1 MMRKIIL
8 SLGLLLFLAASL
20 NQRTTESAQA
30 QSAGE
35 IMQLVN
41 NFRVANGLP
50 PFQINSALSVA
61 AQNQANYMA
70 SNGVFSSHI
79 GAGGS
84 TPQSRANAAGY
95 IGQVSENIVGGTNLS
110 ANQGLTWW
118 RNSPVHYNTLIT
130 SRYIEAGTGFATN
143 GNENFFVL
151 VVGQPSDAPLTNNT
165 RDESPEPLFITP
177 IVLSPP
183 NEDGSIIHVVQDGQA
198 LWSLAAH
205 YEVELSDLMLFNS
218 LPDNA
223 LVHPG
228 DEIIIRLADG
238 QEPPPTPTPPLTYV
252 VRAGDTAWSIAAI
265 NSIKLSDFFWFNNFT
280 EDTILQP
287 GTEVIVHLAEGQPP
301 PPTPTPILTHIV
313 RSGQTLWDIALTY
326 GLTLDDL
333 LAYNGLNADV
343 LLQVGQE
350 LQVRPL
356 PSPTSPPLPVTP
368 EPPAA
373 ALESQPAAAVVEVGV
388 TAVTPTTLS
397 PKPTP
402 TAAPL
407 PLAAP
412 EPDNTPITSLV
423 LFIGGLVVLAGA
435 FIIAGQR
442 QS

>member
-8 SLGLLLFLAASL
+8 SLGLFIALMASL
-20 NQRTTESAQA
+20 NQQNSKPVLA
-30 QSAGE
+30 QSASE

-41 NFRVANGLP
+41 GFRTANGLP

-70 SNGVFSSHI
+70 ANGIFSSHI

-95 IGQVSENIVGGTNLS
+95 IGQVSENIVGGTKMS

-143 GNENFFVL
+143 GSENFYVL
-151 VVGQPSDAPLTNNT
+151 VVGRPSDAPPANNS

-177 IVLSPP
+177 IVLSQP
-183 NEDGSIIHVVQDGQA
+183 NEDGSIIHVVQEGQA

-205 YEVELSDLMLFNS
+205 YEVELSDLMLFNGLS
-218 LPDNA
+218 DNA
-223 LVHPG
+223 LVRPG

-252 VRAGDTAWSIAAI
+252 VRAGDTAWSIAAV
-265 NSIKLSDFFWFNNFT
+265 NGIKLTDFFWFNNFT

-301 PPTPTPILTHIV
+301 PPTPTPIMFHIV

-333 LAYNGLNADV
+333 LAYNGLSADT

-350 LQVRPL
+350 LRIRPL
-356 PSPTSPPLPVTP
+356 PTSTLPPPATP
-368 EPPAA
+368 EPTATVP
-373 ALESQPAAAVVEVGV
+373 EPQPAVMSAEVIV
-388 TAVTPTTLS
+388 TAVTPTAANPDPTLT
-397 PKPTP
+397 PAPLPTP
-402 TAAPL
+402 T
-407 PLAAP
+407 P
-412 EPDNTPITSLV
+412 ESLTSPATSLIF
-423 LFIGGLVVLAGA
+423 LIGGLVILAGA

-442 QS
+442 QN

>member
-1 MMRKIIL
+1 MRRKIIF
-8 SLGLLLFLAASL
+8 SLGLFFCLMIGL
-20 NQRTTESAQA
+20 NQRTSQPVQA

-41 NFRVANGLP
+41 GFRTANGLP
-50 PFQINSALSVA
+50 PFQINSALSAA

-70 SNGVFSSHI
+70 ANMVFSSHV

-84 TPQSRANAAGY
+84 TPQSRADAAGY
-95 IGQVSENIVGGTNLS
+95 VGYVSENIVGGTGMS
-110 ANQGLTWW
+110 ASQGLTWW

-143 GNENFFVL
+143 GTENFFVL
-151 VVGQPSDAPLTNNT
+151 VVGRPSDAPVVNAGQ
-165 RDESPEPLFITP
+165 DESPEPLFITP
-177 IVLSPP
+177 IVLSQP

-205 YEVELSDLMLFNS
+205 YEVELSELMLFNNLS
-218 LPDNA
+218 EDA
-223 LVHPG
+223 IVHPG

-252 VRAGDTAWSIAAI
+252 VRSGDTAWSIAAI
-265 NSIKLSDFFWFNNFT
+265 HGIKLSDFFWFNNFT

-301 PPTPTPILTHIV
+301 PPTPTPIITHIV

-326 GLTLDDL
+326 GLTLDEL
-333 LAYNGLNADV
+333 LSYNGLSEDA

-350 LQVRPL
+350 LRVRPL
-356 PSPTSPPLPVTP
+356 PSPTPSPLPATP
-368 EPPAA
+368 EPATATPEPVVMAA
-373 ALESQPAAAVVEVGV
+373 EMGG
-388 TAVTPTTLS
+388 TAVTPTIANPHPTETA
-397 PKPTP
+397 TP
-402 TAAPL
+402 TAASE
-407 PLAAP
+407 P
-412 EPDNTPITSLV
+412 EQTTSTSLV
-423 LFIGGLVVLAGA
+423 VLVAGLVVLAGA

-442 QS
+442 HG